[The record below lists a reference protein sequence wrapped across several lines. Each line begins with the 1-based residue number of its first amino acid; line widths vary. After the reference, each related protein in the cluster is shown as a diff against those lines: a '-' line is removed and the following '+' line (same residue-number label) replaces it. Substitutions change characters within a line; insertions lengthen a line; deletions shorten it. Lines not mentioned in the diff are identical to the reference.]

1 MSAPHPPLLSPG
13 EPHFSDRNVSPD
25 AGLPFSGDCRSFEI
39 WGDILSR
46 RHCGVLEQ
54 LRLFNSAAPAA
65 CEGPSACRSAP
76 GVFVTR
82 AAMMRGRSFDDDS
95 IFNITV
101 VLPNLLVKI
110 FLLNIYGA

>member
-1 MSAPHPPLLSPG
+1 MFWSSSGCLT
-13 EPHFSDRNVSPD
+13 R
-25 AGLPFSGDCRSFEI
+25 LPQQRV
-39 WGDILSR
+39 R
-46 RHCGVLEQ
+46 VP
-54 LRLFNSAAPAA
+54 APAA
-65 CEGPSACRSAP
+65 VPRGC
-76 GVFVTR
+76 FVTR